1 MKSLFDD
8 TKNPVFRELCRI
20 INEIRDGKRLTRKE
34 ILARIFNVPEFI
46 YAEFPDLE
54 REKQIVDTLFK
65 FNKEGFAEIPPSKNF
80 SLPLTDTELGW
91 LSAVLADE
99 ELFFLLPKALREKL
113 SERLKNFSPLY
124 GKSFW
129 RKLRTNRPT
138 NKSLMDKLSVAVE
151 ALIQQKKLIC
161 DTELLTPC
169 RLESDLFS
177 DKYFLIVQREQEEFE
192 KILVESLGELRI
204 SEENI
209 PSDTEDHLKKFYT
222 DNVAEVTIKVQN
234 TRNAVER
241 CFALFSSFDKKSRL
255 QDDGTYFLVIRY
267 CKLDAEEIFEKILSL
282 GAMATVIEPK
292 EFREQV
298 IKKFQEI
305 KTLYV

>member
-20 INEIRDGKRLTRKE
+20 INEIRDGKKFTRKA

-46 YAEFPDLE
+46 YSEFPDLE
-54 REKQIVDTLFK
+54 REKQIVDTLFR
-65 FNKEGFAEIPPSKNF
+65 FNKAGFAEIPPSKNF

-113 SERLKNFSPLY
+113 SERLKNFLPLY
-124 GKSFW
+124 GKNFW
-129 RKLRTNRPT
+129 RKLCTGKPS
-138 NKSLMDKLSVAVE
+138 NKSLTDKLSVAVE
-151 ALIQQKKLIC
+151 ALIHQKKLIC

-177 DKYFLIVQREQEEFE
+177 DKYFLIVRRKQEAFE
-192 KILVESLGELRI
+192 KIPVESLGELRI

-222 DNVAEVTIKVQN
+222 ENVAEVTIKVQN

-255 QDDGTYFLVIRY
+255 QDDGTYFLTIRY
-267 CKLDAEEIFEKILSL
+267 CKLDAEEIFEKIFSL
-282 GAMATVIEPK
+282 GATATVIEPK

-298 IKKFQEI
+298 IKKFKEI
-305 KTLYV
+305 KALYV